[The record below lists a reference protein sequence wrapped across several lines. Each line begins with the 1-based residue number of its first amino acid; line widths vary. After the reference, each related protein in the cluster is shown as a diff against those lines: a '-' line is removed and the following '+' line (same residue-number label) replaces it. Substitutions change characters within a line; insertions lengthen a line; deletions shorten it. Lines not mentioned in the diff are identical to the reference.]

1 MIWKNRRSL
10 LLFFGLLFAQ
20 VGTGFVADIFAT
32 TTRSSICRFQN
43 DEDAVVSTTTR
54 LYTGGWG
61 IGPSRDLMPEEFGRG
76 ERRAFEGYQL
86 QGRGDFMRQIQADKD
101 QIAKSELEELLGV
114 ARTAGIRVQDPAERI
129 SNFRLE
135 DDDEVEDL
143 DVSVQW
149 DEDDEIK
156 VNEQDGTQQ
165 RKKEDSITRLDE
177 DTGAIGLW

>member
-1 MIWKNRRSL
+1 MATDGN
-10 LLFFGLLFAQ
+10 
-20 VGTGFVADIFAT
+20 GFVSDAFASTRTRNCRYFDNAAT
-32 TTRSSICRFQN
+32 TASS
-43 DEDAVVSTTTR
+43 STTR

-61 IGPSRDLMPEEFGRG
+61 IGPSRDLTPEEFGRG

-86 QGRGDFMRQIQADKD
+86 QGRGDFMRQIQADKE
-101 QIAKSELEELLGV
+101 QLAKSELEELLGV

-129 SNFRLE
+129 SNFRLD

-149 DEDDEIK
+149 DEEDEINM
-156 VNEQDGTQQ
+156 NEQDGTE

-177 DTGAIGLW
+177 DTGAIGVW